1 MRIRYSFS
9 SRRSGRIEGHNRHK
23 QPMPKLAKDVI
34 KISDIVLEVLDA
46 RYLEETRNKEIEKFI
61 KEQGK
66 FLIYVLNKADLI
78 ELAEVKHNLE
88 ISELE
93 PYVFFSCKTKIGR
106 KRLREMIKI
115 EVKRLKIKH
124 KKAHVGVVGYP
135 NTGKSSLI
143 NLLSGRKAAGTA
155 AEAGFTK
162 GISRI
167 RFNKDILILDT
178 PGVISEIE
186 NANTNKMDLKK
197 EAKIGV
203 RTYDK
208 VKEPDMIISRLM
220 LENPGL
226 FERFYEIEA
235 KGDAEVLLEQLGRK
249 KGFLAKGNKVDADKI
264 ARYILKD
271 WQEEK
276 ITRSNVVNSKSSE

>member
-1 MRIRYSFS
+1 M
-9 SRRSGRIEGHNRHK
+9 
-23 QPMPKLAKDVI
+23 
-34 KISDIVLEVLDA
+34 
-46 RYLEETRNKEIEKFI
+46 
-61 KEQGK
+61 
-66 FLIYVLNKADLI
+66 
-78 ELAEVKHNLE
+78 
-88 ISELE
+88 
-93 PYVFFSCKTKIGR
+93 
-106 KRLREMIKI
+106 
-115 EVKRLKIKH
+115 
-124 KKAHVGVVGYP
+124 GYQ

-162 GISRI
+162 GISKI

-178 PGVISEIE
+178 PGLISEIE
-186 NANTNKMDLKK
+186 NANTNKIDLKK

-226 FERFYEIEA
+226 FEKFYEIEA